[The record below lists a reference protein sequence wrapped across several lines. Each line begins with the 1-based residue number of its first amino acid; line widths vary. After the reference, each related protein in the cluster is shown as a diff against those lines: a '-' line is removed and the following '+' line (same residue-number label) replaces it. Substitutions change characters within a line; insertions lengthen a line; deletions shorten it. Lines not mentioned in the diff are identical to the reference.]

1 MFRIKNHIL
10 VLYTIIK
17 NMDRHIRKERFMSR
31 LIRSPFSYVV
41 LIVFILVFSISAVG
55 TYKKSRIAKQKTKQ
69 VEAQFQSLVE
79 QEAHLK
85 SSLED
90 MNTEYGMEKALREKF
105 GIVKEGEVSV
115 IIVDPKEEE
124 KVDDKKEKGGLF
136 NFIKRIF

>member
-1 MFRIKNHIL
+1 
-10 VLYTIIK
+10 
-17 NMDRHIRKERFMSR
+17 MDRHIRKERFMSR

-41 LIVFILVFSISAVG
+41 LIVFILIISISAVG

>member
-1 MFRIKNHIL
+1 
-10 VLYTIIK
+10 
-17 NMDRHIRKERFMSR
+17 MDRHIRKERFISR

-41 LIVFILVFSISAVG
+41 LIVFILIFSISAVG

>member
-1 MFRIKNHIL
+1 
-10 VLYTIIK
+10 
-17 NMDRHIRKERFMSR
+17 MDRHIRKERFMSR

-41 LIVFILVFSISAVG
+41 LIVFILIFSISAVG

-115 IIVDPKEEE
+115 ISVDPKEEE

>member
-1 MFRIKNHIL
+1 
-10 VLYTIIK
+10 
-17 NMDRHIRKERFMSR
+17 MDRHIRKERFMSR

-41 LIVFILVFSISAVG
+41 LIVFILIFSISAVG